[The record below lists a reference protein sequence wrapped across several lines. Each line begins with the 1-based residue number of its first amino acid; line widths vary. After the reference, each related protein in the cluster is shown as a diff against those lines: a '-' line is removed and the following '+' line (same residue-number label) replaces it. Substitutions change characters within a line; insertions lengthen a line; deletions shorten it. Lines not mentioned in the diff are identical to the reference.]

1 MDRGLLIALM
11 TLQQDFVTRGQFM
24 EAFQVWLSDRSQKLD
39 DILILQGAITK
50 NQRER
55 LATKLLAAQARSH
68 GDWQSVVSEN
78 VAIRSVY
85 DDMLS
90 IARNDTIV
98 LPMVKLIGEAINS
111 ATSQTTSG
119 GNIALRFDP
128 QGSIDPNATIDL
140 HATLLHDGA
149 LDPYATLNGAD
160 FDDLK

>member
-11 TLQQDFVTRGQFM
+11 TLQNDFVTRGQFM
-24 EAFQVWLSDRSQKLD
+24 EAFQAWLSNRSQKLD

-55 LATKLLAAQARSH
+55 LATKLLATQARSH
-68 GDWQSVVSEN
+68 GDWQSVVAEN

-90 IARNDTIV
+90 SAKSDA
-98 LPMVKLIGEAINS
+98 MVFPLVKMIGEAIHS
-111 ATSQTTSG
+111 ATSQKTPD
-119 GNIALRFDP
+119 GNTAIRFDP
-128 QGSIDPNATIDL
+128 KGSIDPNSTIDL
-140 HATLLHDGA
+140 HATLLQDGA
-149 LDPYATLNGAD
+149 LDPYATLNGSD